1 MQFNDISTKNGL
13 IQECETWLFGSN
25 YGAISGD
32 TNNLATFT
40 RLLNHGLNETAN
52 LIMQADGRWSY
63 DDTNQT
69 DFPIATTAI
78 VASQQDYQMST
89 DFLVIEAVEV
99 RKSDGNYYAL
109 SQIDLQDI
117 RRKGLSITEFMDEDG
132 LPIYYDV
139 RGQSILL
146 YPAPA
151 AAQVTTTA
159 GLKVYYKRNPD
170 YFEAGDTTK
179 QPGIPSL
186 FHDIPA
192 LFACAKYAKS
202 NTMSDKARELDAE
215 LARRTQELQ
224 THYSKRNID
233 HKPVIRARYKSAA

>member
-1 MQFNDISTKNGL
+1 MQFSDTSTKNGL

-25 YGAISGD
+25 YGAITND
-32 TNNLATFT
+32 TNALATFT

-69 DFPIATTAI
+69 DFPIATTTL
-78 VASQQDYQMST
+78 VAGQQDYQMST
-89 DFLVIEAVEV
+89 EFLAIEAVEV
-99 RKSDGNYYAL
+99 RQSNGDYYAL
-109 SQIDLQDI
+109 SPIDIQDI
-117 RRKGLSITEFMDEDG
+117 RRQGLSITEFMDQSG

-151 AAQVTTTA
+151 TGQVTTTA
-159 GLKVYYKRNPD
+159 GLKVYYKRNPS
-170 YFEAGDTTK
+170 YFVAEDTTK

-202 NTMSDKARELDAE
+202 NTMSDKAREIDAE
-215 LARRTQELQ
+215 LARRSQELQ
-224 THYSKRNID
+224 MHYAKRNID